1 MSASN
6 AGSGDVINQ
15 NGNEKEV
22 SMFFTEKK
30 KPRHQRRPGLVSM
43 ALMGVL
49 LLVATGCD
57 SLLEVDLPGQ
67 MEEAGL
73 NDPGLAETLVL
84 GAQAD
89 FECGLAYFTWGT
101 AVHTDELDTVSNWR
115 NINIWGARLVDQRG
129 FGGTPH
135 NCNPGNAS
143 VVSTWLPLQTARFM
157 ANGAVERIDGFPVE
171 EVDQDV
177 NYLKGWA
184 RAYAG
189 YSVLLLSE
197 AFCSVTF
204 DVGPE
209 MTREQGFEKAND
221 IFSEALQ
228 LLQGVDTP
236 QAESL
241 RYMALVGRARANL
254 NLGNAGQVEADASLV
269 PKNFVRYSTH
279 STTSSRRWNMV
290 HRTANVERDLGV
302 SERFRNLEVD
312 GVPDPRVPHADRD
325 GVGSDG
331 FSPYWPQLK
340 YTSNSDDIPFA
351 SGREALLMLAEVRGG
366 QEAVNIINE
375 LRADH
380 GLPEFSSDD
389 DLEIMAQVMDERRRE
404 LWLQATRIGDLLR
417 FDDAV
422 LDALDLNWEAG
433 SNNKGEAFGP
443 NTCIPLMDAEIQN
456 NPNL

>member
-1 MSASN
+1 MSN
-6 AGSGDVINQ
+6 HRKHRRSG
-15 NGNEKEV
+15 
-22 SMFFTEKK
+22 
-30 KPRHQRRPGLVSM
+30 PGPLGPVLTG
-43 ALMGVL
+43 AFLML
-49 LLVATGCD
+49 TAGCD
-57 SLLEVDLPGQ
+57 GLLDVDLPGQ

-89 FECGLAYFTWGT
+89 FECGFAYFAWGT

-135 NCNPGNAS
+135 NCNPGNSS

-157 ANGAVERIDGFPVE
+157 ANGAIERIEDFPDE
-171 EVDQDV
+171 EVDHDKDF
-177 NYLKGWA
+177 LIGWA
-184 RAYAG
+184 HAYAG
-189 YSVLLLSE
+189 YSALLLSE

-209 MTREQGFEKAND
+209 MTREEGFQMAD
-221 IFSEALQ
+221 GIFTQALQ
-228 LLQGVDTP
+228 RLDGIATDE
-236 QAESL
+236 AESL
-241 RYMALVGRARANL
+241 RNMALVGRARANL
-254 NLGNAGQVEADASLV
+254 NLGNASQVVADASLV
-269 PKNFVRYSTH
+269 PNDFVRYSTH

-290 HRTANVERDLGV
+290 HRQANVERDLGV
-302 SERFRNLEVD
+302 SARFRDLEVD
-312 GVPDPRVPHADRD
+312 GVPDPRVPHGPQD

-331 FSPYWPQLK
+331 FSDFWPQLK
-340 YTSNSDDIPFA
+340 YTSNSQDLPIA
-351 SGREALLMLAEVRGG
+351 TGREARLMIAEAEGG
-366 QEAVNIINE
+366 QVAVDIINE

-380 GLPEFSSDD
+380 GLPDFASTDE
-389 DLEIMAQVMDERRRE
+389 LEIMAQVMDERRRE
-404 LWLQATRIGDLLR
+404 LWLQATRIGDMLR

-422 LDALDLNWEAG
+422 LDFLDLNWETG

-443 NTCIPLMDAEIQN
+443 NTCLPLMDAEIQN